1 MSNELNWAWNEI
13 VLSCTE
19 IIFQDLP
26 VSTEENHQKSRL
38 G

>member
-1 MSNELNWAWNEI
+1 MNNELDWAWNGT
-13 VLSCTE
+13 VLSYTE

-26 VSTEENHQKSRL
+26 GCTEENHQKSRL